1 MGGDGNGAF
10 ALNAALYRAA
20 DMEPPREYSLPSCS
34 RFATFVHEPCAFS
47 HDRMLGVVYPALSIL
62 DCV

>member
-34 RFATFVHEPCAFS
+34 RFATFVHNPSLNS
-47 HDRMLGVVYPALSIL
+47 HDAVRGVVYPAPSIL
-62 DCV
+62 DCA